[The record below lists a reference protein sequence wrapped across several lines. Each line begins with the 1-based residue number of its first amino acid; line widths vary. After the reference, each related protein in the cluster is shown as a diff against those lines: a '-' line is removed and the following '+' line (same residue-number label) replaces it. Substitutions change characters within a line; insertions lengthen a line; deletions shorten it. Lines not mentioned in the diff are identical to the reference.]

1 MLAILNILY
10 LLLPISQ
17 TGSEAGVNIIAGP
30 NLEYTKL
37 QSVDSQTYF
46 YGEEEF
52 QTGFH
57 YGLGG
62 YYNYYFDR
70 DYYLGLKAS
79 YINLNT
85 TFREYE
91 PEVINIDGQAVDGE
105 FEHYFDY
112 NIETINLTL
121 GGGYRLS
128 QRFAVE
134 VGILYTS
141 PISDYQ
147 IHSKETIVKPVDAG
161 LFKEEGTRIRNEQR
175 FSIPS
180 SSSKFGASLGLNGL
194 FPMNKSETIFLKPS
208 LSYSYIF
215 SDNLDNLTSW
225 KTDFIDLSVG
235 VSFILGENEIFGEKN
250 KVIEPEFTIALFE
263 LNGTV
268 ERSLRKI
275 QMSYAEAKDLT
286 TSKINKIVLKPRR
299 SLITYVGIKN
309 KFDRTVSI
317 RVLANEKQVYKI
329 ESLEES
335 NRLEIDIDNLIKSI
349 DAKELNF
356 IVVSEDGFDKKVE
369 LTVDFNKSGE
379 LNYLLTDNSE
389 EILEYLNDNPSKKYE
404 LYTEDKSIYK
414 SLSKSSA
421 SNITILPKG
430 NFTYHFDQL
439 EDMKYLL
446 VVE

>member
-37 QSVDSQTYF
+37 ETVENQTYF
-46 YGEEEF
+46 YDKEDF
-52 QTGFH
+52 QMGFH

-70 DYYLGLKAS
+70 DYYIGLKAA
-79 YINLNT
+79 YRHQNT
-85 TFREYE
+85 TFLEYE

-112 NIETINLTL
+112 KLESVNLAIN
-121 GGGYRLS
+121 GGYRLN
-128 QRFAVE
+128 QRFSVE
-134 VGILYTS
+134 LGVIYSL

-161 LFKEEGTRIRNEQR
+161 VFKEEGTRIRNEQR

-180 SSSKFGASLGLNGL
+180 SSSKFGASIGFNGL

-208 LSYSYIF
+208 ISYSYIF

-235 VSFILGENEIFGEKN
+235 VSFVLGANDIFSEKN
-250 KVIEPEFTIALFE
+250 KVVVPEFTIAIFE
-263 LNGTV
+263 LNGSV

-275 QMSYAEAKDLT
+275 QVVYGLAKDLT
-286 TSKINKIVLKPRR
+286 SSQSNELVLKSNK

-309 KFDRTVSI
+309 KLDRKTSI
-317 RVLANEKQVYKI
+317 RVTTNKKQVYRI
-329 ESLEES
+329 DNLEES
-335 NRLEIDIDNLIKSI
+335 NRLEIDIDNIIKNI
-349 DAKELNF
+349 DEKELIF
-356 IVVSEDGFDKKVE
+356 IVESEDGFDKQLEIPVE
-369 LTVDFNKSGE
+369 FNKSGE
-379 LNYLLTDNSE
+379 LSYILTDKSE
-389 EILEYLNDNPSKKYE
+389 EILDYINNNHSKKYE
-404 LYTEDKSIYK
+404 LYTDDKSIYK
-414 SLSKSSA
+414 LLSEIVA
-421 SNITILPKG
+421 TNITILPKG
-430 NFTYHFDQL
+430 NFPYHFVQL
-439 EDMKYLL
+439 EGMKYLL
-446 VVE
+446 LVE

>member
-17 TGSEAGVNIIAGP
+17 TGSETGVNIIAGP

-57 YGLGG
+57 YGFGG

-79 YINLNT
+79 YIHLNT
-85 TFREYE
+85 TFREFE

-161 LFKEEGTRIRNEQR
+161 VFKEEGTRIRNEQR

-208 LSYSYIF
+208 LSYSYIY
-215 SDNLDNLTSW
+215 SENLDNLTSW

-335 NRLEIDIDNLIKSI
+335 NRLEIEIDNLIKNI
-349 DAKELNF
+349 EENELDF
-356 IVVSEDGFDKKVE
+356 VVTSADGYDKMINIPIE
-369 LTVDFNKSGE
+369 FNKSGE
-379 LNYLLTDNSE
+379 LNYILSNNPE

-430 NFTYHFDQL
+430 NFPYHFNQL
-439 EDMKYLL
+439 EGMKYLL
-446 VVE
+446 LVE

>member
-37 QSVDSQTYF
+37 ESIENQTYF
-46 YGEEEF
+46 YGQEDF

-57 YGLGG
+57 YGLSG

-79 YINLNT
+79 YIHLNT
-85 TFREYE
+85 TFREFE

-141 PISDYQ
+141 PVSDYQ

-161 LFKEEGTRIRNEQR
+161 VFKEEGTRIRNEQR

-215 SDNLDNLTSW
+215 SENLDNLTSW

-335 NRLEIDIDNLIKSI
+335 NRLEIEIDNLIKNI
-349 DAKELNF
+349 EENELDF
-356 IVVSEDGFDKKVE
+356 VVTSADGYDKMINIPIE
-369 LTVDFNKSGE
+369 FNKSGE
-379 LNYLLTDNSE
+379 LNYILSNNSE
-389 EILEYLNDNPSKKYE
+389 EIVDYLNNHPSKKYE

-414 SLSKSSA
+414 SLSESSA

-439 EDMKYLL
+439 EGMKYLL
-446 VVE
+446 IVE

>member
-79 YINLNT
+79 YIHLNT

-112 NIETINLTL
+112 NIETIYLTI

-141 PISDYQ
+141 PVSDYQ

-161 LFKEEGTRIRNEQR
+161 VFKEEGTRIRNEQR

-215 SDNLDNLTSW
+215 SENLDNLTSW
-225 KTDFIDLSVG
+225 RTDFVDLSIG

-414 SLSKSSA
+414 SLSESSA

-430 NFTYHFDQL
+430 NFTYHFEEL
-439 EDMKYLL
+439 EKIKYLL
-446 VVE
+446 LVE

>member
-17 TGSEAGVNIIAGP
+17 TGSETGVNIIAGS

-46 YGEEEF
+46 YGQEDF

-79 YINLNT
+79 YIHLNT

-112 NIETINLTL
+112 NLKTINLTL

-161 LFKEEGTRIRNEQR
+161 VFKEEGTRIRNEQR

-180 SSSKFGASLGLNGL
+180 SSSKFGATIGMNGL
-194 FPMNKSETIFLKPS
+194 FPMNKSESVFLKPS
-208 LSYSYIF
+208 ISYSYIF
-215 SDNLDNLTSW
+215 SENLDNLTSW
-225 KTDFIDLSVG
+225 KTDFVDLSIG

-335 NRLEIDIDNLIKSI
+335 NRLEIEIDNLIKNI
-349 DAKELNF
+349 EENELDF
-356 IVVSEDGFDKKVE
+356 VVTSADGYDKIINIPIE
-369 LTVDFNKSGE
+369 FNKSGE
-379 LNYLLTDNSE
+379 LNYILSNNPE

-430 NFTYHFDQL
+430 NFPYHFDQL
-439 EDMKYLL
+439 EGMKYLL

>member
-17 TGSEAGVNIIAGP
+17 TGSETGVNIIAGP

-79 YINLNT
+79 YLHLNT

-161 LFKEEGTRIRNEQR
+161 VFKEEGTRIRNEQR

-215 SDNLDNLTSW
+215 SENLDNLTSW
-225 KTDFIDLSVG
+225 KTDFVDLSIG

-414 SLSKSSA
+414 SLSESSA

-439 EDMKYLL
+439 EGMKYLL
-446 VVE
+446 IVE

>member
-17 TGSEAGVNIIAGP
+17 TGSETGVNIIAGP

-79 YINLNT
+79 YIHLNT

-161 LFKEEGTRIRNEQR
+161 VFKEEGTRIRNEQR

-215 SDNLDNLTSW
+215 SENLDNLTSW

-356 IVVSEDGFDKKVE
+356 IVESEDGFDKKVE

-389 EILEYLNDNPSKKYE
+389 EILEYLNDHPSKKYE

-439 EDMKYLL
+439 EVMKYLL

>member
-17 TGSEAGVNIIAGP
+17 TGSETGVNIIAGP

-52 QTGFH
+52 ETGFH

-79 YINLNT
+79 YIHLNT

-141 PISDYQ
+141 PISDYL

-161 LFKEEGTRIRNEQR
+161 VFKEEGTRIRNEQR

-225 KTDFIDLSVG
+225 KTDFVDLSIG

-335 NRLEIDIDNLIKSI
+335 NRLEIEIDNLIKNI
-349 DAKELNF
+349 EENELDF
-356 IVVSEDGFDKKVE
+356 VVTSADGYDKMINIPIE
-369 LTVDFNKSGE
+369 FNKSGE
-379 LNYLLTDNSE
+379 LNYILSNNPE
-389 EILEYLNDNPSKKYE
+389 EILEYLNDHPSKKYE

-439 EDMKYLL
+439 EGMKYLL